1 LGYDVSQINKNIRWS
16 IFKMITLASAIEIVE
31 QLPTDQQDM
40 LVQIIRDRQIER
52 RREEIAQNYLVS
64 VSEEK
69 SGKLTF
75 TTDIEEIQKLQAEL
89 EASDRYEVSVTNNE
103 IIFKKISPNVL
114 TWEEL
119 SQRIDAS
126 GEDPDQPSL
135 QEISEI
141 VKDVRKSRKAEI
153 A

>member
-1 LGYDVSQINKNIRWS
+1 
-16 IFKMITLASAIEIVE
+16 
-31 QLPTDQQDM
+31 M
-40 LVQIIRDRQIER
+40 L
-52 RREEIAQNYLVS
+52 
-64 VSEEK
+64 
-69 SGKLTF
+69 
-75 TTDIEEIQKLQAEL
+75 EEIQNLQSKLET
-89 EASDRYEVSVTNNE
+89 SDRYESSVTNNE
-103 IIFKKISPNVL
+103 IIFKKIPKKVL